1 MVDLRME
8 APNVGLYI
16 QVEPPALF
24 LLDSRH
30 TVSETPEQR
39 GFGFLDEIRL
49 NIEAWE
55 QFDQFEIK
63 EI

>member
-1 MVDLRME
+1 MVDLRIE

-30 TVSETPEQR
+30 AVSETPEER
-39 GFGFLDEIRL
+39 GFGILDEILL
-49 NIEAWE
+49 NNEAWE
-55 QFDQFEIK
+55 QLDQLK
-63 EI
+63 

>member
-1 MVDLRME
+1 MIDLRIE

-30 TVSETPEQR
+30 TVNETPEER
-39 GFGFLDEIRL
+39 GFGVLDELLL
-49 NIEAWE
+49 NNEAWE
-55 QFDQFEIK
+55 QLDQLK
-63 EI
+63 

>member
-1 MVDLRME
+1 MIDLRIE

-30 TVSETPEQR
+30 TVSETPEER
-39 GFGFLDEIRL
+39 GFGVLDEILL
-49 NIEAWE
+49 NNEAWE
-55 QFDQFEIK
+55 QLDQLK
-63 EI
+63 